1 LVTPIRFRLLVSC
14 FLLVAGIVFV
24 VDLTGGTPIGF
35 RRALVDLLLGL
46 VGSLLMTAVFTRSLA
61 WRVQRLKLFTEH
73 VLDANN
79 PDAPLPDEGEETAV
93 LNQSFHRMVSRIREL
108 VERLSLESNRRENT
122 PLIGLVRETAI
133 QGRGFFGV

>member
-1 LVTPIRFRLLVSC
+1 
-14 FLLVAGIVFV
+14 V

-35 RRALVDLLLGL
+35 RRALVDLPPGL
-46 VGSLLMTAVFTRSLA
+46 VGALLMTGIFTRSLA
-61 WRVQRLKLFTEH
+61 WRVRRLKLF
-73 VLDANN
+73 
-79 PDAPLPDEGEETAV
+79 TAV